1 MLRCKSFNF
10 VKLLK
15 GIFLFWI
22 LQLILSIIFPKQASE
37 DWRAKFQLQAFSG
50 RGYKWDVPLFRLIC
64 VSLNPNARNWA
75 MRFCD
80 WSIFT
85 CSNLSPFVRLSMKL
99 NSFNSLEWRL
109 YYLTSGSPSFF
120 IIFCFLWKLII
131 FQVLFFFGGTS
142 FLTSHLLE
150 KKNI

>member
-1 MLRCKSFNF
+1 MN
-10 VKLLK
+10 

-85 CSNLSPFVRLSMKL
+85 CYNLSPFVRLSMKL
-99 NSFNSLEWRL
+99 NSFNSLEWRFNHL
-109 YYLTSGSPSFF
+109 MSRSPSFF
-120 IIFCFLWKLII
+120 YHLHLLYENNNFSSTFFLWWVKT
-131 FQVLFFFGGTS
+131 G
-142 FLTSHLLE
+142 FLSLQLLE
-150 KKNI
+150 IKI